1 MNESNSRRDFLLSLL
16 RSAAGF
22 GFCLP
27 LFRAAAH
34 AKGAES
40 TSYEAALRAIA
51 GEMTPEETGL
61 LALDVPDSAENG
73 AIVPVTLESRLDR
86 TGALHLVV
94 ARNPRPL
101 AASFDFLD
109 GAVPS
114 VSLRI
119 KMNES
124 SEVVALAEAGGRY
137 YWTRKRVK
145 VAVGGCG

>member
-1 MNESNSRRDFLLSLL
+1 MNESASRRHFLLALM

-22 GFCLP
+22 GFGLP
-27 LFRAAAH
+27 LFRVSAH
-34 AKGAES
+34 AAGAES
-40 TSYEAALRAIA
+40 TSYDAVLRAIT
-51 GEMTPEETGL
+51 GGRTPEGSGEL
-61 LALDVPDSAENG
+61 VLDVPDSAENG
-73 AIVPVTLESRLDR
+73 AIVPVTLESRLES
-86 TGALHLVV
+86 TGALHVLVV
-94 ARNPRPL
+94 QNPRPL
-101 AASFDFLD
+101 VASFDFLD

-114 VSLRI
+114 VSFRI